1 MSLITAL
8 QDERKRILADLAR
21 VDKAL
26 QMFGGSAGNAPSLR
40 KTAQTRSPEASAV
53 SRAAQHLRWSRQR
66 KEGKATIARA
76 AEELKAAQAALAK
89 SKKGK

>member
-8 QDERKRILADLAR
+8 HDERKRILADLAR

-40 KTAQTRSPEASAV
+40 KTAATRSPEASRV
-53 SRAAQHLRWSRQR
+53 SKAAQGLRWA
-66 KEGKATIARA
+66 K
-76 AEELKAAQAALAK
+76 ELKKGATAIAAAKKELQEAQAALAK